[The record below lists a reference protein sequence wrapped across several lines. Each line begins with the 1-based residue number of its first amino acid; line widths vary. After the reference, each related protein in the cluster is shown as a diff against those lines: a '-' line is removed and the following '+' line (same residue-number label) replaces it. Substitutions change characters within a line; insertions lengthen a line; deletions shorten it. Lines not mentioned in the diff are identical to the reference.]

1 MSLFNRKNKEEK
13 HLRVLVMPAA
23 RQARQQKSSW
33 KKSVTEKQW
42 TEFAVLRF

>member
-1 MSLFNRKNKEEK
+1 MSLFNRKTKK
-13 HLRVLVMPAA
+13 KKRLRVLVMPAA

-33 KKSVTEKQW
+33 KKSVAEKQW